1 MFLGHIFVHRLSPSY
16 LFDLGLLGV
25 QGGLLRRD
33 EAHQLGEVR
42 RRRAALQTEKENA
55 FLSSYPQKIQTGQL
69 NSSRYSID
77 SESNNFPRTK
87 VAICLV

>member
-1 MFLGHIFVHRLSPSY
+1 MKYTCFWDTFLSIVSPPSH

-42 RRRAALQTEKENA
+42 RRRAALQTEKENE
-55 FLSSYPQKIQTGQL
+55 FLVPFKLLHKKYKQE
-69 NSSRYSID
+69 N
-77 SESNNFPRTK
+77 
-87 VAICLV
+87 